1 MKWKRIFLSKN
12 RAPPIRDGLPVLK
25 LVFIGCEEKGVYKKG
40 GVKWSLIYKRE
51 DYHVQQ
57 PISI

>member
-25 LVFIGCEEKGVYKKG
+25 LVYSLVLIGCMIKVGYKK
-40 GVKWSLIYKRE
+40 E
-51 DYHVQQ
+51 DDMVQMRF
-57 PISI
+57 